1 MAESKTENR
10 VRLSSSW
17 VKPKTKE
24 QLEKMNAAGV
34 GRSQG
39 AVIDIAVD
47 DLSKKVAKQ
56 KGKA

>member
-1 MAESKTENR
+1 MTEPKTENR

-24 QLEKMNAAGV
+24 QLEQMNAAGV